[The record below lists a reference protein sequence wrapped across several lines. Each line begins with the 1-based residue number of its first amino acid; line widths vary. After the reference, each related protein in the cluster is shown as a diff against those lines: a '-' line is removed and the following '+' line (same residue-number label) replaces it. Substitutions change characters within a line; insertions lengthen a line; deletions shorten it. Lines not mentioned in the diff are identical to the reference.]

1 MSRLAITSG
10 IGGQDAAY
18 LTEFLL
24 NKDYKVIG
32 LHRRYSTLNTWRLD
46 ELGITNHK
54 NLSLIECDI
63 VDGSSV
69 SRIISR
75 YKPDEFYS
83 LAAMSHVGSSFDCP
97 DLTLET
103 NGNAVINML
112 EAIRLYSPHTRFYQA
127 STSELYGSN
136 FTIKDGRK
144 VQDEST
150 LMTSNSPYG
159 LSKHVSHGAVDLYR
173 RSYNLFAVAG
183 ILFNHESPFR
193 GDNFVSRKISKWIGN
208 FIKWKTKIE
217 SEEYNKGIEYKFDGS
232 NISTYRTNPDN
243 KPYPDNASWLV
254 GPQFPKLKL
263 GNLEAVRDF
272 GYSKEFVECMW
283 LMLQQDKPKDYVV
296 GTGVP
301 TSIREFLDY
310 CFEEIGIKDWSP
322 YVEID
327 KSLFRN
333 CEVEFLCADPSLIEN
348 ELGWKAKTT
357 VKELAKL
364 MVKADIE
371 RIK

>member
-1 MSRLAITSG
+1 MNKLAICSG
-10 IGGQDAAY
+10 ILGQDSAY
-18 LTEFLL
+18 LSKFLIE
-24 NKDYKVIG
+24 KGYKVIG
-32 LHRRYSTLNTWRLD
+32 LHRRYSSMNTWRLD
-46 ELGITNHK
+46 ELGITNHS

-63 VDGSSV
+63 TDCNSV
-69 SRIISR
+69 SRIINR

-103 NGNAVINML
+103 NGNSVINML

-144 VQDEST
+144 VQNELTPMS
-150 LMTSNSPYG
+150 SNSPYG
-159 LSKHVSHGAVDLYR
+159 ISKYCSHSAVDLYR
-173 RSYNLFAVAG
+173 RSYGIYSVAG

-193 GDNFVSRKISKWIGN
+193 GDNFVTRKITRWVGN
-208 FIKWKTKIE
+208 FIKWKKDVDSQE
-217 SEEYNKGIEYKFDGS
+217 CNKGIEYKFDGS
-232 NISTYRTNPDN
+232 NISTYRTNPYN
-243 KPYPDNASWLV
+243 KPYSEPASWLV

-283 LMLQQDKPKDYVV
+283 LMLQQNKPRDYVV

-301 TSIREFLDY
+301 TKISEFLDY
-310 CFEEIGIKDWSP
+310 CFEEIGIKDWTP

-333 CEVEFLCADPSLIEN
+333 CEVEFLCADPSLIEK

-364 MVKADIE
+364 MVLSDIE
-371 RIK
+371 RLK

>member
-63 VDGSSV
+63 VDSSSV

-136 FTIKDGRK
+136 FTIKDGKK

-193 GDNFVSRKISKWIGN
+193 GDNFVTRKITKWIAGYYHTPDY
-208 FIKWKTKIE
+208 ILREI
-217 SEEYNKGIEYKFDGS
+217 GL
-232 NISTYRTNPDN
+232 TY
-243 KPYPDNASWLV
+243 
-254 GPQFPKLKL
+254 PKLKL

-296 GTGVP
+296 GTGIP
-301 TSIREFLDY
+301 TKISEFLDY
-310 CFEEIGIKDWSP
+310 CFDEIGIKDWSP

-333 CEVEFLCADPSLIEN
+333 CEVEFLCADPSLIEKD
-348 ELGWKAKTT
+348 LGWKAKTT

-364 MVKADIE
+364 MVKVDIE
-371 RIK
+371 RSK